1 MSLIYLTVLLVLLQ
15 LTEFIEFILLFF
27 IIVTTGQE
35 KFWLRHN
42 RFCKLV
48 SCRLRIGDKAT
59 GDNIT
64 ELFLNGWTYFESLW
78 SVAQFLCTSVNFNFN
93 TDTPG
98 IDAGYV

>member
-1 MSLIYLTVLLVLLQ
+1 MYCCLCSCWCIPFYFDFSLLMSLIYLTVLLVLLQ

-64 ELFLNGWTYFESLW
+64 ELFLNG
-78 SVAQFLCTSVNFNFN
+78 
-93 TDTPG
+93 
-98 IDAGYV
+98 

>member
-27 IIVTTGQE
+27 IIVTTG
-35 KFWLRHN
+35 HN

-78 SVAQFLCTSVNFNFN
+78 SVAQFLCTTVNFNFN